1 MYDRTSSLIPIH
13 LTHPMSSPS
22 ASLKRRDDDEPSEK
36 PNNLDAVF
44 VDATY
49 RYSSSSTSRTW
60 FSEGLPAKCP
70 HEGLLCILPSG
81 LGSAVQES
89 KHTCEAFC
97 LDPDYRAFSSLDD
110 PRTKGA
116 LISSTSG
123 VTIKG
128 WFQGDAERSSH
139 KRFVNLL
146 NQIDQA
152 LKECYPTAKSYHV
165 DEHIKSFPY
174 DKPMVETIHD
184 SEVLK
189 SQLIGASKE
198 QCSWFVAEI
207 LGEVGSK
214 RKRLIVLVGSYAKSV
229 FATADIQRE
238 PQGTMSTGLPTS
250 LQRHRRP
257 LQRLLRLQSARP
269 TGTIELPDLLVT
281 ECSLLVAGKDLE
293 EDIFRLVTP
302 YVGIADNITMHDIP
316 CVQTLDEVAHWR
328 ILDVTKK
335 VRHVSQLRLDR
346 HLPVR
351 TVGRSLRTAHGP
363 RELGFAILHAMI
375 GHCALFTVAGYVH
388 REVTIGNILLLDEAD
403 ELEIPPCLVNI
414 IESTDCIAVLLDGGF
429 VKKWGD
435 TRDVTRHRSVCSVLH
450 CPSLFSN
457 RRIA

>member
-1 MYDRTSSLIPIH
+1 
-13 LTHPMSSPS
+13 
-22 ASLKRRDDDEPSEK
+22 
-36 PNNLDAVF
+36 
-44 VDATY
+44 
-49 RYSSSSTSRTW
+49 
-60 FSEGLPAKCP
+60 
-70 HEGLLCILPSG
+70 
-81 LGSAVQES
+81 
-89 KHTCEAFC
+89 
-97 LDPDYRAFSSLDD
+97 
-110 PRTKGA
+110 
-116 LISSTSG
+116 
-123 VTIKG
+123 
-128 WFQGDAERSSH
+128 
-139 KRFVNLL
+139 
-146 NQIDQA
+146 
-152 LKECYPTAKSYHV
+152 
-165 DEHIKSFPY
+165 
-174 DKPMVETIHD
+174 MVETIHD

-435 TRDVTRHRSVCSVLH
+435 TRDVTRHRSGTKTFVSSRIITNWELQKPLFHTPIDDLESFIWVLYYTLLDLDAELPRDAALTWDRLRSDQLHVLSAAKANLRLKWTTDRHIWVVSDLPRCLQPFYELFRAWFATASFYYQELIILLRDDPTPLAIRALSVEAYQRFIREGVQH
-450 CPSLFSN
+450 IPSLPSAFEQLESKPT
-457 RRIA
+457 RHSHEITHF